1 MILITHYWAGALPID
16 ESADLAP
23 QLITFIA
30 SGYAF
35 KLTVAIVDN
44 RPDVYGLVAFL
55 RPFLGIS
62 KGEEIGP
69 GSEPTT
75 VTAPAR

>member
-16 ESADLAP
+16 ESTDLAP

-35 KLTVAIVDN
+35 KLIVAVVDTG
-44 RPDVYGLVAFL
+44 PIYGLVAFL